1 MILTDKKEQA
11 MFMNGWMAHGF
22 FMPWIFLFPVMIV
35 LFFMMMR
42 SSSCSSS
49 GKNQEE
55 SPLDIAKKRF
65 ARGEIDEA
73 TYDKI
78 KNKLSED

>member
-1 MILTDKKEQA
+1 

-22 FMPWIFLFPVMIV
+22 FMPWIFLVPVMIV
-35 LFFMMMR
+35 LFFMMR
-42 SSSCSSS
+42 SISCSSS

-55 SPLDIAKKRF
+55 NSLDIAKKRF

-73 TYDKI
+73 TFDKI

>member
-22 FMPWIFLFPVMIV
+22 FMPWIFLVPVMIV
-35 LFFMMMR
+35 LFFMMR

-55 SPLDIAKKRF
+55 NSLDIAKKRF

-73 TYDKI
+73 TFDKI
-78 KNKLSED
+78 KNKLSEH